1 MQEAEI
7 VTRRV
12 VINGERS
19 INIRYSDDTVLL
31 TETEKELQKFET
43 NNVAEVISVV
53 MKGLKLEQVKN

>member
-19 INIRYSDDTVLL
+19 INIRSSDDTVLL